1 MKKLVIWAL
10 CTLCMA
16 SVPAT
21 AQSLL
26 NSHQS
31 VDIKAS
37 IWKVWDAVKDFDGLN
52 RWHPMFSDDVIKSGA
67 NDEVGSVRTITVKDG
82 PSFDEELLSFDALEK
97 KFSYR
102 VIDPAPLP
110 LSDYVSTFQ
119 VVEGRRGYTTIL
131 WRSSFRNNS
140 DGKMKDEEVI
150 GFIDGAYRA
159 GLDNLKTMFESQ

>member
-1 MKKLVIWAL
+1 
-10 CTLCMA
+10 MA
-16 SVPAT
+16 SFPAA
-21 AQSLL
+21 AQGLL

-37 IWKVWDAVKDFDGLN
+37 IWKVWDAVKDFDGLH
-52 RWHPMFSDDVIKSGA
+52 RWHPMFSDDVLKSGA
-67 NDEVGSVRTITVKDG
+67 NDEIGTIRTITVKDG

-110 LSDYVSTFQ
+110 LSDYVSTFE

-150 GFIDGAYRA
+150 AFIDGAYLA
-159 GLDNLKTMFESQ
+159 GLVNLKSMLESK

>member
-1 MKKLVIWAL
+1 MKKLVMWVL
-10 CTLCMA
+10 CAWCVVSL
-16 SVPAT
+16 PAA
-21 AQSLL
+21 AQGVL
-26 NSHQS
+26 NAYQT
-31 VDIKAS
+31 VEIKAS

-52 RWHPMFSDDVIKSGA
+52 KWHPMFSDDTIKSGA
-67 NDEVGSVRTITVKDG
+67 NDEVGSVRTMTVKDG

-119 VVEGRRGYTTIL
+119 VVEGRRGYTTIQ

-159 GLDNLKTMFESQ
+159 GLDNLKTMLETQ

>member
-1 MKKLVIWAL
+1 MKKLVMWAL
-10 CTLCMA
+10 CTLCMV

-31 VDIKAS
+31 VDIKGS
-37 IWKVWDAVKDFDGLN
+37 MWKVWDAVKDFDGLN

-119 VVEGRRGYTTIL
+119 VLEGRRGYTTIL
-131 WRSSFRNNS
+131 WSSSFRNNS

-150 GFIDGAYRA
+150 AFIDGAYRA
-159 GLDNLKTMFESQ
+159 GLDNLKTLFESK